1 MNTSSRA
8 LMLAFGL
15 ALAMLAVSTLVAAI
29 TLTGASQQVVVSKG
43 HTSRNEP
50 RSFVLTHAHRPL
62 ARDNAFIEDTED
74 HAHQSP
80 GLRF

>member
-15 ALAMLAVSTLVAAI
+15 ALAMLAVSTLVAAV
-29 TLTGASQQVVVSKG
+29 TLTGASQQVAVSKG
-43 HTSRNEP
+43 HASRNEP
-50 RSFVLTHAHRPL
+50 RSYVLTNTHRPL
-62 ARDNAFIEDTED
+62 ARDNVFIEDTED